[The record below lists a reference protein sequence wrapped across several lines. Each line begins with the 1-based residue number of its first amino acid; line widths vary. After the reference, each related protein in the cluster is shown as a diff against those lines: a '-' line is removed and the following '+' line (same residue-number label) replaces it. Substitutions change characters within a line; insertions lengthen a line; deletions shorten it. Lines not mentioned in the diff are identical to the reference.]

1 VWHVRA
7 CHDLGT
13 GPGDRQLGAADVTVS
28 TDVLDKI
35 DEIVPPGS
43 TISHADQ
50 GYAAPALTDPFPRRR
65 RTS

>member
-1 VWHVRA
+1 MPRP
-7 CHDLGT
+7 GN
-13 GPGDRQLGAADVTVS
+13 GPGRSPARGADVTVS

>member
-1 VWHVRA
+1 
-7 CHDLGT
+7 
-13 GPGDRQLGAADVTVS
+13 VS